1 MFNDIYLVNS
11 AYFQLLKSSLENMA
25 GKIDISSI
33 KYQLDAVEKTFL
45 PNQSDYCAVSQY
57 INQYIKEIQQSYKQA
72 VDLLLQIERDK
83 KANRR
88 YAAIMMEIDW
98 PPVLDIPSA
107 AIYEIINLYDSM
119 PIEEF
124 RREIDS
130 SLIEFYDQ
138 DELSQILEEWKT
150 IKILERRI
158 GILEDI
164 IIGHNLGKF
173 NLTIPTALSQ
183 IEGIL
188 GDIYNHLGKMKGLH
202 RDNYLTELFNHY
214 IFNLP
219 ELSAVPL
226 IWKVYEGFEWGK
238 PVPSHIN
245 RHAILHGFNTDY
257 GYRINSL
264 KCILLLDYIIQHCRK
279 KLEDEERG

>member
-1 MFNDIYLVNS
+1 MSLCI
-11 AYFQLLKSSLENMA
+11 KSSLGNTA
-25 GKIDISSI
+25 GKIDIGSR
-33 KYQLDAVEKTFL
+33 KNQLDAVKKTFL
-45 PNQSDYCAVSQY
+45 PNQSDYYAVSQY
-57 INQYIKEIQQSYKQA
+57 INQYIKDIQQSYKQA
-72 VDLLLQIERDK
+72 VDMLLQMERDK

-88 YAAIMMEIDW
+88 YAAIMIKIDW
-98 PPVLDIPSA
+98 PPVLHIPNA
-107 AIYEIINLYDSM
+107 ATHEIINLYDSM

-124 RREIDS
+124 RQEIDS
-130 SLIEFYDQ
+130 SLSEFYDQ

-188 GDIYNHLGKMKGLH
+188 GDMYNHLGRMKGIDRH
-202 RDNYLTELFNHY
+202 NYLTELFNHY

-219 ELSAVPL
+219 ELNVAPL
-226 IWKVYEGFEWGK
+226 IWKIYEGFEWGK

-264 KCILLLDYIIQHCRK
+264 KCILLLDYIIQHCCK
-279 KLEDEERG
+279 KLEDAEN